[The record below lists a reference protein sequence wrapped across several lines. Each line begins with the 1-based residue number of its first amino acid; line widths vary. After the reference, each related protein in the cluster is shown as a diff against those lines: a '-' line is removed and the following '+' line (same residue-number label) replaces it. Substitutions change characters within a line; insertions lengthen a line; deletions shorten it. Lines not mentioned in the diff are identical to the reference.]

1 MSLLTNNYIAA
12 LEVNCIM
19 SLNRLVITINNVKYN
34 NNKNI
39 VRYIK
44 INVPGVCTYFGGST
58 SMG

>member
-1 MSLLTNNYIAA
+1 M
-12 LEVNCIM
+12 NCIM